1 MLVKAE
7 LLDAIAPTNR
17 GILASKPENQAIL
30 SAVARLEDLN
40 PTPNPLEAT
49 ELLDGNWRLLYTTS
63 TELLGIDRFPLVKL
77 GNIYQCVRMADAR
90 IFNIAEVATL
100 PYLEGLVAVAARFE
114 PVSNRRVNVNFE
126 RAIFGLQR
134 LLGYQSPNLFIEA
147 LKTPQKFNLLQGIDF
162 EIKRENQSGWL
173 EVTYLDKD
181 MRIGRGNQGSV
192 FVLQKVGSG

>member
-30 SAVARLEDLN
+30 SAVARLEDRN

-49 ELLDGNWRLLYTTS
+49 KLLDGNWRLLYTTS
-63 TELLGIDRFPLVKL
+63 TELLGIDRVPLVKL
-77 GNIYQCVRMADAR
+77 GNIYQCVRLAETR

-100 PYLEGLVAVAARFE
+100 PYLEGLVSVAARFE
-114 PVSNRRVNVNFE
+114 AVSDQRVNVNFE

-134 LLGYQSPNLFIEA
+134 LLGYKSPNSFIKVLE
-147 LKTPQKFNLLQGIDF
+147 TPQKFNLLQGIDF
-162 EIKRENQSGWL
+162 EIQRENQSGWL

-192 FVLQKVGSG
+192 FVLQKVGDR

>member
-17 GILASKPENQAIL
+17 GILASKTENQAIL

-49 ELLDGNWRLLYTTS
+49 DLLNGNWRLLYTTS

-77 GNIYQCVRMADAR
+77 GNIYQCVRLAEAR

-100 PYLEGLVAVAARFE
+100 PYLEGLVSVAARFE

-134 LLGYQSPNLFIEA
+134 LLGYQSPNLFIDVLE
-147 LKTPQKFNLLQGIDF
+147 TPQKFNLLQGIDF

-181 MRIGRGNQGSV
+181 
-192 FVLQKVGSG
+192 